1 MTARGQSALFEPDRR
16 RSGTT
21 RRYLD
26 QTIRTLRETG
36 RLEPI
41 DQAIIG
47 LCRRAFDLVDDAF
60 ADVSESRFVRAR
72 AIDVSLKCAAQLR
85 DQTRPDVDALSI
97 EDLFASMGDTADAI
111 TPE

>member
-1 MTARGQSALFEPDRR
+1 MTRGQAALFEADRR
-16 RSGTT
+16 RSGRT

-26 QTIRTLRETG
+26 QTVRALRDTG

-41 DQAIIG
+41 DQAMIG
-47 LCRRAFDLVDDAF
+47 LCRRAVDLVDEAFDDA
-60 ADVSESRFVRAR
+60 DESRFVRAR
-72 AIDVSLKCAAQLR
+72 TIAEARACLVQLR

-97 EDLFASMGDTADAI
+97 DDLFAAMGDTVDTV